1 MSLSYHNSVLSPQTI
16 SGDSPVSFV
25 TKANANWQL
34 AKTELQSVSDAIQD
48 AISSLFGQGL
58 LTIPSVTISGSALAV
73 TIGDFKAL
81 IGTEVVWEEGTFN
94 ALANQT
100 GGVCYFCQDGTFAST
115 LPTTKSYAIVGTYNS
130 NSTGVTSFTVSGHLL
145 MPQLVTVTGTVAD
158 IYVPDDVDYATGYLS
173 HADTVLFAVD
183 GCLKLELSDA
193 DAFTVEELYPG
204 GMVDK
209 DSDFAD
215 DPPRQRT
222 NGGFWYKISRESL
235 YSYAGSET
243 VTLTYTRT
251 GLRLAV

>member
-16 SGDSPVSFV
+16 SGESPVSFV

-34 AKTELQSVSDAIQD
+34 SKTELQSVSDAIQD

-81 IGTEVVWEEGTFN
+81 IGTEVVWEEGIFN

-145 MPQLVTVTGTVAD
+145 IPQLVTVTGTIAD
-158 IYVPDDVDYATGYLS
+158 VYVPDDVDYAEGYLDHS
-173 HADTVLFAVD
+173 SSALFAVD
-183 GCLKLELSDA
+183 GCLKLEVSDN
-193 DAFTVEELYPG
+193 DAFTIEELYPG
-204 GMVDK
+204 GMIDE
-209 DSDFAD
+209 DSHFATI
-215 DPPRQRT
+215 PPQQRT
-222 NGGFWYKISRESL
+222 NGGFWYKVSRKEA
-235 YSYAGSET
+235 YPYASDPT
-243 VTLTYTRT
+243 VDITYTRT
-251 GLRLAV
+251 GLRVAQ